1 MLVLLSGSNWVCCAQ
16 LCHSNKTSSSK
27 FSALQMYKLIH
38 ILIFEQWIK
47 RFSTNILQSLKWRR
61 KRIHY
66 QNAAQNSSGN
76 LSGIQK
82 LLISNSFARFSS
94 LPWDLSISSVLRQP
108 WSIQPS
114 TPQTFANTCFWSWW
128 NFSCLKIIHI
138 IHKPIPTQKPVYMD
152 HGLTDQ

>member
-16 LCHSNKTSSSK
+16 LCHSNKTSNSK

-47 RFSTNILQSLKWRR
+47 CFSTNILQSLKWRR

-66 QNAAQNSSGN
+66 QNAAQNSRGN

-82 LLISNSFARFSS
+82 LLISNSFAKFSS
-94 LPWDLSISSVLRQP
+94 LPWDLSISSVLRQQ

-114 TPQTFANTCFWSWW
+114 TSQTFANTGFWSWW
-128 NFSCLKIIHI
+128 NYSYLKIIRI
-138 IHKPIPTQKPVYMD
+138 IHKPISTQKPVYMD